1 MAGAV
6 QDKELLIVNNFVMY
20 ATIMLQSL
28 PLSTRH
34 SIDARSDVKKTFFAE
49 YFFFSSLFSFFF
61 PRFGF
66 CPDPDVLLYLA
77 RLNLHNR

>member
-6 QDKELLIVNNFVMY
+6 QDKKLLIVNNFVMY

-34 SIDARSDVKKTFFAE
+34 SIDARSDVKLFRGIFFTFRLL
-49 YFFFSSLFSFFF
+49 S
-61 PRFGF
+61 
-66 CPDPDVLLYLA
+66 DPDVSFISFA
-77 RLNLHNR
+77 